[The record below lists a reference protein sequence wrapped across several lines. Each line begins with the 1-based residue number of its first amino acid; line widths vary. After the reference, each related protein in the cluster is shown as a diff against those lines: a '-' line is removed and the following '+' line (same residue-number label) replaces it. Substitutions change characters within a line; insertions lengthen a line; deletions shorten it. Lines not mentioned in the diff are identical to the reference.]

1 MIDLNSKHRRK
12 TALLMAAAMSASLF
26 LTACGSDKPV
36 EPTPATST
44 PTTPGTSGTL
54 PGGLI
59 SDVPINVTTA
69 PQDTVSGPDASD
81 PATTAKP
88 DPAIPSGVNYLTGL
102 PQADETI
109 NSRRPVAVV
118 FNNLRRALPQHGI
131 GAADVVFEVEAEG
144 GITRIVGI
152 FSDLSAVGTIGSVRS
167 ARPVMINIAMGLD
180 CVFALRRLAA
190 SL

>member
-81 PATTAKP
+81 PATAEP
-88 DPAIPSGVNYLTGL
+88 NPAIPSGVNYLTGL

-109 NSRRPVAVV
+109 NSRRPSSSTTCDGRCRSTA
-118 FNNLRRALPQHGI
+118 LAQPMWSLKWKQKAALP
-131 GAADVVFEVEAEG
+131 V
-144 GITRIVGI
+144 
-152 FSDLSAVGTIGSVRS
+152 LSASFQTCPPSARLALSVRHGRS
-167 ARPVMINIAMGLD
+167 
-180 CVFALRRLAA
+180 
-190 SL
+190 